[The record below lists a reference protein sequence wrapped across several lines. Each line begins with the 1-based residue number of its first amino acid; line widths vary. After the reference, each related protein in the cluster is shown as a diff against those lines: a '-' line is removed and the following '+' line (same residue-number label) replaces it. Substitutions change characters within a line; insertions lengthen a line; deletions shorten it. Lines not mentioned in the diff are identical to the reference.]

1 MIKIDE
7 IEGGDWLD
15 EHRTC
20 DRRALRV
27 FKVRAEASGDPT
39 ANLAADLAERSERLG
54 ALMDD
59 LAAQP
64 HPVAITG
71 SAWSQADLFASPAV
85 RVDTA
90 MDKAVWAIPEDALA
104 PDFAGDADRYVVAT
118 GGAKLYDIM
127 RFLDARGLSLRTA
140 GSHNGQSIAG
150 AIATG
155 THGSVLG
162 EAGLE
167 RHVRGILFIGGSGAR
182 HWIADPDCPVLSEA
196 FIQGFATPA
205 DPALFH
211 DAVIHLG
218 GLGYCAAVLLEGVP
232 RFGLSWKKTIAPL
245 APSWWDAVARADYKS
260 AAAPLIGE
268 ETPAFYELTFDPN
281 SGLDA
286 DVMQTVYWRDPLPEP
301 DLASGPPDPSGLP
314 PQAPARDA
322 LDLVTDAI
330 NSFSQSMV
338 ASRSAK
344 DEDDEDDRDG
354 GFLSFARRL
363 RLLDIAQLTFDD
375 FRKDAAQRPLSNQPE
390 SLVALTGDWQP
401 REVFGIRIDTFNAAL
416 SVPVAELRRALEIG
430 TTIAADWRKHFVFT
444 VRFAK
449 RSRARL
455 SFLRF
460 EDTAII
466 NIDGLTRAGIAGWI
480 SHSDE
485 FSRAF
490 TKALE
495 KAGVP
500 FSMHWGKDI
509 ESDADKIAADF
520 GEAAARYK
528 AARAQLVPEGLRE
541 KLCPPMLQR
550 WGLA

>member
-1 MIKIDE
+1 MITIDE

-20 DRRALRV
+20 DRRAVRV
-27 FKVRAEASGDPT
+27 LKVKADPDGRLEVDLPERT
-39 ANLAADLAERSERLG
+39 ARLG
-54 ALMDD
+54 AMMDD

-64 HPVAITG
+64 HPIAIVG

-85 RVDTA
+85 RIDTA
-90 MDKAVWAIPEDALA
+90 MDQAVWSLTPEVLA
-104 PDFAGDADRYVVAT
+104 DDFTGKAERYCIAT
-118 GGAKLYDIM
+118 GGAKLDMIM

-140 GSHNGQSIAG
+140 GSHKGQSIAG

-155 THGSVLG
+155 THGSILG
-162 EAGLE
+162 ESGLE
-167 RHVRGILFIGGSGAR
+167 THVRGLLFVSGTGAA
-182 HWIADPDCPVLSEA
+182 HWIADPDHRVLSED
-196 FIQGFATPA
+196 FVSSFANSA

-211 DAVIHLG
+211 DCVIHLG

-232 RFGLSWKKTIAPL
+232 RFGLSWKKAIAPL
-245 APSWWDAVARADYKS
+245 APSWWDAVASADYKS

-281 SGLDA
+281 AGLDA

-301 DLASGPPDPSGLP
+301 VPEPVSPDPS
-314 PQAPARDA
+314 QAAPARDA

-338 ASRSAK
+338 ASRGAK

-354 GFLSFARRL
+354 GFFSFARRL
-363 RLLDIAQLTFDD
+363 RVLDIAGLTFDD
-375 FRKDAAQRPLSNQPE
+375 FRKDLAQASHSKGPE
-390 SLVALTGDWQP
+390 SLLALTGEWQP
-401 REVFGIRIDTFNAAL
+401 REVLGIRIDTFNAAL
-416 SVPVAELRRALEIG
+416 SVPVAELRRTMEIG
-430 TTIAADWRKHFVFT
+430 TRIAADWRKHFVFT

-449 RSRARL
+449 RSRAPL

-495 KAGVP
+495 EAGVP

-509 ESDADKIAADF
+509 ESDAAKIAADF
-520 GEAAARYK
+520 GPPQTGPATRYK
-528 AARAQLVPEGLRE
+528 AARAQLVPEVLRE
-541 KLCPPMLQR
+541 KLCPPMLKR